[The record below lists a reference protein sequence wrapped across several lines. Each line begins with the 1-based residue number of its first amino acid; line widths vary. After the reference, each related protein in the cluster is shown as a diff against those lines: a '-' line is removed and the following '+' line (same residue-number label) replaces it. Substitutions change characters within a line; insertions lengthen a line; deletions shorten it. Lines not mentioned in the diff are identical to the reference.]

1 MSVIAEYTVPTESF
15 ALSATLAAVPGMVV
29 EIERVV
35 AHGQDQVVPYLWVT
49 GEADDEFDRIV
60 RDDPTTTEVTK
71 LDTYEDGTLYRAKW
85 TRKIESVVHAYTET
99 GATIVEAVGRA
110 SGWELRMRFDEER
123 LVAAFGDYCRD
134 NDVAFE
140 LNRLYHPTEPMA
152 GGQFGLT
159 PKQRTA
165 LVAALDRGY
174 FDIPRRSTMGEVADE
189 LGISQQSLSKRLRR
203 GHRNLVSNVLTVGGS
218 QDGDGDGNA
227 G

>member
-15 ALSATLAAVPGMVV
+15 ALSETLTAVPGMAV

-35 AHGQDQVVPYLWVT
+35 AHSQDRVVPYLWVT
-49 GEADDEFDRIV
+49 GEASDEFDRIV

-85 TRKIESVVHAYTET
+85 TQKIESVVHAYTEV

-123 LVAAFGDYCRD
+123 LVASFGDYCREH
-134 NDVAFE
+134 DVAFE
-140 LNRLYHPTEPMA
+140 LNRLYHPTEPRT
-152 GGQFGLT
+152 GGRFGLST
-159 PKQRTA
+159 KQRAA
-165 LVAALDRGY
+165 LTTALDRGY
-174 FDIPRRSTMGEVADE
+174 FDVPRRSTMGEVADE

-203 GHRNLVSNVLTVGGS
+203 GHRNLIANALTVEDTE
-218 QDGDGDGNA
+218 DGTTT
-227 G
+227 